1 MILKFLKSGFNTNQG
16 YTIIKRTYTY
26 EDKPYIGYVLAI
38 NFTIFWIP
46 GYDRIGVFC
55 DRESLDQ
62 YLNLHSIL
70 ITN

>member
-16 YTIIKRTYTY
+16 YTIIKRSYNY
-26 EDKPYIGYVLAI
+26 EGKPYIGYVLAK

-46 GYDRIGVFC
+46 GYDRIEVFC
-55 DRESLDQ
+55 DRESLEH

-70 ITN
+70 ISN